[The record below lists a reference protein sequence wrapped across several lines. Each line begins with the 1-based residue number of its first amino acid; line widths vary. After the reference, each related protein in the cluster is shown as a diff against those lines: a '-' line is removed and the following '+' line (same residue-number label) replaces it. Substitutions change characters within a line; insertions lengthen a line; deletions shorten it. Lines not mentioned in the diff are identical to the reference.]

1 MQRLKCA
8 ICGSEFEVPGG
19 NAKYC
24 SEKCRKD
31 GQRMRRQEWESRTGY
46 KEKQRQ
52 AAAEHRV
59 ELARIAEQEAK
70 EASRKRKSA
79 ETKAR
84 RKKERKQT
92 AELEAKAA
100 EGDKLAS
107 MKLALKQGNL
117 LEYWRLYKEI
127 FMGENVRLNMVGK
140 NTVGGID
147 IYDDAFEYKVVE
159 LLKEQRENQKTQGNT
174 ETVRESGEYYDE

>member
-8 ICGSEFEVPGG
+8 ICGSEFEVLRG

-24 SEKCRKD
+24 SEKCRKE
-31 GQRMRRQEWESRTGY
+31 GQRMRRQEWENRTGY

-52 AAAEHRV
+52 AAVEHRA
-59 ELARIAEQEAK
+59 ELVRIAEQEEK
-70 EASRKRKSA
+70 EANRKRKAA

-92 AELEAKAA
+92 ADLKAKAA
-100 EGDKLAS
+100 EGDKLAR
-107 MKLALKQGNL
+107 MKLALKQGNA

-127 FMGENVRLNMVGK
+127 YMEENERLNMIGK

-147 IYDDAFEYKVVE
+147 IYDDAFEYKIVE
-159 LLKEQRENQKTQGNT
+159 LLKEQNRSQ
-174 ETVRESGEYYDE
+174 ETK